1 MSKTPESPTPA
12 TPENPGVEAPPVAP
26 RSAEQIAKA
35 ERTARLAKAL
45 RENLRRRKA
54 VQPKRDKPG
63 N

>member
-1 MSKTPESPTPA
+1 MTEPTDVPPPETPEAA
-12 TPENPGVEAPPVAP
+12 TPPALNEVQAARV
-26 RSAEQIAKA
+26 

-45 RENLRRRKA
+45 RDNLRRRKA